1 MPFYDENYAVV
12 LAEDGNPA
20 TIVSLNSKWC
30 AFQNVNTPQR
40 LKLLTVGIW
49 KWGATE
55 DVPYALGRARAN
67 PKARPLEASDLEKKP
82 TEKSLPSEVSGCAH
96 SRNP

>member
-30 AFQNVNTPQR
+30 AFQNVNTSQR

-55 DVPYALGRARAN
+55 DVPY
-67 PKARPLEASDLEKKP
+67 D
-82 TEKSLPSEVSGCAH
+82 
-96 SRNP
+96 